1 MFDNDL
7 LFLKDYLDKDR
18 QNHEGE
24 TANYKKIIKYLI
36 AAEDH
41 RYYFHPGADIIAIF
55 RAIYKNVF
63 FHKHKGAS
71 TIEQQL
77 VRVLTN
83 DYERTLKRK
92 LKEIY
97 LASHLRK
104 YADKETIAIAYLD
117 IAYYGALVFLRNI
130 KEIFNIICLSK
141 KYLIILHSIL
151 RM

>member
-1 MFDNDL
+1 M
-7 LFLKDYLDKDR
+7 
-18 QNHEGE
+18 
-24 TANYKKIIKYLI
+24 
-36 AAEDH
+36 
-41 RYYFHPGADIIAIF
+41 
-55 RAIYKNVF
+55 F
-63 FHKHKGAS
+63 FHKHEGAS

-117 IAYYGALVFLRNI
+117 IAYYGGAGIPSKYQRNIQYYLFI
-130 KEIFNIICLSK
+130 KEIFDNFAFNSK
-141 KYLIILHSIL
+141 NMIL
-151 RM
+151 